1 MCSINKGVTYHS
13 LILCAVAASAYSG
26 TAHASADTAAPAG
39 AGEIVVTAQK
49 REQNVQK
56 VGIAITALGKETLA
70 AIGRQDVTALAGQ
83 VPDLAVNQYSPTIT
97 VFNIRGISQN
107 DFTDAQEAPIA
118 FYEDEVYVAS
128 LGAITGMNFDLERVE
143 VVGDGVDID
152 EHRAGAGQHDRLCGR
167 KECVRNS
174 DNFVAR
180 PYPQRPQNNDQRRGS
195 IANANA
201 MRCTYVTGELT
212 FQALHVIAEEETH
225 PL

>member
-97 VFNIRGISQN
+97 VFNIRGVSQN

-118 FYEDEVYVAS
+118 FYDDEVKVACERYCLDKAFYLRAMS
-128 LGAITGMNFDLERVE
+128 TETALSWRARRAVLPCRPKGPISGASCARCGATGRCGFIWALSALAAWGWVCSSSCSPSTTAICGWAHGTLG
-143 VVGDGVDID
+143 
-152 EHRAGAGQHDRLCGR
+152 
-167 KECVRNS
+167 
-174 DNFVAR
+174 
-180 PYPQRPQNNDQRRGS
+180 
-195 IANANA
+195 
-201 MRCTYVTGELT
+201 
-212 FQALHVIAEEETH
+212 
-225 PL
+225 